1 MTSPVCQNYHKDCEA
16 AVNKQINLE
25 LYSSSVHISMKPEQ
39 DEWGNGLE
47 AMQRALQMEKDV
59 NQSLL
64 DLHKL
69 SSGHTDP
76 HLCDFLERHYLDEQV
91 KMIKKLGDHI
101 PNLKRLGA
109 PENGLGEDCEDAV
122 NKQINLELYSSY
134 VYLSMSSYF
143 DRDDVA
149 LRHFAEFFKEQSH
162 EEREH
167 AEKLMEFQNKCGGR
181 VLLQDIKKPEQD
193 EWGNGLE
200 AMQRALQMEKD
211 VNQSLLDLH
220 KLSSGHNDPHLC
232 DFLERHYLD
241 EQVKMIKKLGDHI
254 TNLKRLGAPEN
265 GLGEYLFD
273 RLSLA

>member
-1 MTSPVCQNYHKDCEA
+1 MASQVCQNYHK
-16 AVNKQINLE
+16 
-25 LYSSSVHISMKPEQ
+25 
-39 DEWGNGLE
+39 
-47 AMQRALQMEKDV
+47 
-59 NQSLL
+59 
-64 DLHKL
+64 
-69 SSGHTDP
+69 
-76 HLCDFLERHYLDEQV
+76 
-91 KMIKKLGDHI
+91 
-101 PNLKRLGA
+101 
-109 PENGLGEDCEDAV
+109 DCEDAV

-162 EEREH
+162 EEREP
-167 AEKLMEFQNKCGGR
+167 AEKLMAFQNKRGGR
-181 VLLQDIKKPEQD
+181 VLLQDVKKPEQD

-220 KLSSGHNDPHLC
+220 KLSSGHTDPHANLCLLFHLC

-273 RLSLA
+273 RLTLS

>member
-1 MTSPVCQNYHKDCEA
+1 MDEIEICFP
-16 AVNKQINLE
+16 
-25 LYSSSVHISMKPEQ
+25 LYLH
-39 DEWGNGLE
+39 
-47 AMQRALQMEKDV
+47 LQ
-59 NQSLL
+59 
-64 DLHKL
+64 
-69 SSGHTDP
+69 
-76 HLCDFLERHYLDEQV
+76 
-91 KMIKKLGDHI
+91 
-101 PNLKRLGA
+101 
-109 PENGLGEDCEDAV
+109 
-122 NKQINLELYSSY
+122 
-134 VYLSMSSYF
+134 SSYF

-167 AEKLMEFQNKCGGR
+167 AEKLMAFQNKRGGR
-181 VLLQDIKKPEQD
+181 VLLQDVKKPELD

-220 KLSSGHNDPHLC
+220 KLSSDHTDPHLC

-241 EQVKMIKKLGDHI
+241 EQVEMIKKLGDHI

-273 RLSLA
+273 RLTLS